1 MNSHLAFIRANV
13 ILKIAVLKL
22 VSATRPTT
30 HNFCT
35 YCLRS
40 NFVRMNYEL
49 DCFIDLFPF
58 SFIHVF
64 AYLQGVLRRDAT
76 AGELDVSVM
85 SVPWES

>member
-1 MNSHLAFIRANV
+1 
-13 ILKIAVLKL
+13 
-22 VSATRPTT
+22 
-30 HNFCT
+30 
-35 YCLRS
+35 
-40 NFVRMNYEL
+40 MNYEL